1 MAKIMA
7 DLSKVPEPYL
17 EPRCQD
23 QYEVFEAFPPSE
35 AAAAQMKPEF
45 GKDISGDTV
54 VPTPGSL
61 YAELGGVEP
70 VNLLSFAYQI
80 ASGMVISVIVM
91 NLKKNMNFLILSLG
105 LLIKY

>member
-17 EPRCQD
+17 EPRSQD
-23 QYEVFEAFPPSE
+23 DYEVFPPSE
-35 AAAAQMKPEF
+35 AAAAQIKPEF

-80 ASGMVISVIVM
+80 ASGMVIILITITLNKCKAILIPCIGLSVEH
-91 NLKKNMNFLILSLG
+91 
-105 LLIKY
+105 